1 MADASTSERVST
13 GLSGVVER
21 ARRDS
26 NYQFYSLA
34 HLIDEQ
40 ALERAYRRLRKD
52 AAVGVDGVTVE
63 TYGQNLQENLKSLY
77 ERLKS
82 MRYRHQPILR
92 VHIPK
97 AKGKTRPLGIS
108 AVEDKVVQGALKE
121 ILEAV
126 FEPVF
131 LETSYGF
138 RPQRSAHD
146 AIRKLNGV
154 VYQGEVNWILEADM
168 VSFFDSINRKMLVE
182 MLQKRV
188 LDGSLLRLVGK
199 CLHVG
204 VLDGAEFS
212 EPDEGTAQGSIISP
226 LFGNVYLH
234 FVLDLWFE
242 QDVRPR
248 LKGKAH
254 LIRYADDFLIT
265 FERQDDAEQVQVVLG
280 QRMEQFGLTLHP
292 DKTRLLPFGRPPEDQ
307 QSGKGPG
314 TFDFLGFTC
323 YWKRTRSGRWE
334 MAFKTRSARLRRAIK
349 VVYDYCRRNRH
360 LSVREQH
367 ASLRSRLQGHI
378 NYFGVNGNADSL
390 TAFVHHCT
398 RAWFKWLRR
407 RSQRARLNWERFK
420 DLLRDFPLPRPRICV
435 QIWGR

>member
-1 MADASTSERVST
+1 MTGASTSGKVLT

-26 NYQFYSLA
+26 DYQFYSLA
-34 HLIDEQ
+34 YLIDER

-63 TYGQNLQENLKSLY
+63 EYGRQLRENLKWLH

-82 MRYRHQPILR
+82 MQYRHQPILR

-97 AKGKTRPLGIS
+97 EKGKTRPLGIS

-121 ILEAV
+121 VLEAV
-126 FEPVF
+126 FEPTF

-138 RPQRSAHD
+138 RPKRSCHD
-146 AIRKLNGV
+146 AIRSLNRIA
-154 VYQGEVNWILEADM
+154 YQGDVNWVLEADI

-182 MLQKRV
+182 MLHKRV

-204 VLDGAEFS
+204 VLDGEEFS
-212 EPDEGTAQGSIISP
+212 EPGEGTAQGSIISP

-234 FVLDLWFE
+234 YVLDLWFE

-254 LIRYADDFLIT
+254 LVRYADDFLIA
-265 FERQDDAEQVQVVLG
+265 FERQDDAEQVQAVLG

-292 DKTRLLPFGRPPEDQ
+292 DKTRLLPFRRPPGTQ
-307 QSGKGPG
+307 QTGKGPS

-334 MAFKTRSARLRRAIK
+334 VAFRTRTARLRRAIR

-360 LSVREQH
+360 LPVKEQH

-378 NYFGVNGNADSL
+378 NYFGVNGNAASL
-390 TAFVHHCT
+390 VAFVDHCT
-398 RAWFKWLRR
+398 RAWYKWLRR
-407 RSQRARLNWERFK
+407 RSQKARLEWERFK
-420 DLLRDFPLPRPRICV
+420 DLLRDFPLPEPKICV

>member
-1 MADASTSERVST
+1 M
-13 GLSGVVER
+13 
-21 ARRDS
+21 
-26 NYQFYSLA
+26 
-34 HLIDEQ
+34 
-40 ALERAYRRLRKD
+40 
-52 AAVGVDGVTVE
+52 
-63 TYGQNLQENLKSLY
+63 
-77 ERLKS
+77 
-82 MRYRHQPILR
+82 
-92 VHIPK
+92 
-97 AKGKTRPLGIS
+97 
-108 AVEDKVVQGALKE
+108 EDKIVQGALKE

-126 FEPVF
+126 FEPAF
-131 LETSYGF
+131 LESSYGF
-138 RPQRSAHD
+138 RPNRSCHD
-146 AIRKLNGV
+146 AIRSLNRIA
-154 VYQGEVNWILEADM
+154 YQSDVNWVLEADI
-168 VSFFDSINRKMLVE
+168 VSFFDGINRKMLVE

-204 VLDGAEFS
+204 VLDGEEFS

-234 FVLDLWFE
+234 YALDLWFE

-254 LIRYADDFLIT
+254 LIRYADDFLIA
-265 FERQDDAEQVQVVLG
+265 FERQDDAEQVQAVLG

-292 DKTRLLPFGRPPEDQ
+292 DKTRLLPFRRPPRTQ
-307 QSGKGPG
+307 QSGKGPS

-334 MAFKTRSARLRRAIK
+334 VAFRTRTARLRRAIQ

-360 LSVREQH
+360 LPMKEQH

-378 NYFGVNGNADSL
+378 NYFGVNGNAASL
-390 TAFVHHCT
+390 AAFVDHCT
-398 RAWFKWLRR
+398 RAWYKWLRR
-407 RSQRARLNWERFK
+407 RSQRARLEWERFK
-420 DLLRDFPLPRPRICV
+420 DLLRDFPLPEPKICV